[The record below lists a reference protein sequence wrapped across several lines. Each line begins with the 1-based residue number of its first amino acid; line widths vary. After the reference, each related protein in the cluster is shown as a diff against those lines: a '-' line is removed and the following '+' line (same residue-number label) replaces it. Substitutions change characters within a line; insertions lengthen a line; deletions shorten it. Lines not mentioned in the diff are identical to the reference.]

1 MSNYDSWRIEALND
15 KNSEL
20 DQENDNLRIKI
31 KELESKNKDLEFQSN
46 KEKNSIDLILKY
58 SKLKIDFELLQI
70 ENKELEKYKKLYGDE
85 CMDKH
90 NLQEKYNELE
100 KDRDYIEN
108 ESNEIIKILEEKIE
122 SNKKK
127 KCCKIKN
134 GKNNFIPKY
143 YYIGQIIKNIEVT
156 SNDGILKCN
165 GKELSSNYLFIK
177 EEYAKKYL
185 NNKIFELA
193 KNNNDNTLY
202 YSYGI
207 TKIELTT

>member
-1 MSNYDSWRIEALND
+1 MSDYDSWRIEALND

-20 DQENDNLRIKI
+20 DQENNNLRIKI
-31 KELESKNKDLEFQSN
+31 KELESKNKELEFQSNQSN
-46 KEKNSIDLILKY
+46 KEKNSINLILKY
-58 SKLKIDFELLQI
+58 NKLKIDYELLQK
-70 ENKELEKYKKLYGDE
+70 ENEELK
-85 CMDKH
+85 
-90 NLQEKYNELE
+90 

-127 KCCKIKN
+127 CCKHLCKIKN

-143 YYIGQIIKNIEVT
+143 YYIGQIIKNIEIT

-165 GKELSSNYLFIK
+165 GKEVISNYLFIK
-177 EEYAKKYL
+177 EDYAKKYL

-193 KNNNDNTLY
+193 KNNNDNTIY
-202 YSYGI
+202 YSYGS